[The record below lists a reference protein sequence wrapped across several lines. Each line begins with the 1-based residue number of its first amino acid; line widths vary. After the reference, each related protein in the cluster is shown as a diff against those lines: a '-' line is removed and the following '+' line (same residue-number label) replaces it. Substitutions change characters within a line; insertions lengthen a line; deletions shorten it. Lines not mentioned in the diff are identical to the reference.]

1 MSGFAQ
7 RQGSRSLVLLA
18 GIALAVSACGGGSA
32 TTGPSTSGGNGES
45 SAPSATSVSSAG
57 PTETTGPS
65 LSGAAGALAGLNSY
79 RFTMTLAGG
88 AVSDTLS
95 NLPGPGSGGNG
106 PFDLSGTF
114 ILTPAKAADVTVA
127 GALHIVSVGGSDYQ
141 DPGITGSFTKTDTTG
156 IIDSLSPAV
165 AFASLASF
173 SGGFD
178 AVGSETKNGV
188 DTVHFQAGSSAL
200 AELASVA
207 SVKDATW
214 TADIWVATDGGYPAS
229 VDIEAKASDNSIAYE
244 IRFDL
249 TNVNDPANSVTAP
262 TNVTGA

>member
-7 RQGSRSLVLLA
+7 RQGRRSLVLLA
-18 GIALAVSACGGGSA
+18 GIALAVSACGGSSA
-32 TTGPSTSGGNGES
+32 TPTPSATGESTS
-45 SAPSATSVSSAG
+45 PSATSVASAG
-57 PTETTGPS
+57 PTDTTGPS
-65 LSGAAGALAGLNSY
+65 LSGAAGALAGLSSY
-79 RFTMTLAGG
+79 KFTMTLAGG
-88 AVSDTLS
+88 AVNDTLS
-95 NLPGPGSGGNG
+95 NLPGPGNGGNG

-114 ILTPAKAADVTVA
+114 ILIPAKAADVTVA

-141 DPGITGSFTKTDTTG
+141 DPGITGAFTKTDTTG
-156 IIDSLSPAV
+156 IVDSLSPAA

-188 DTVHFQAGSSAL
+188 DAVHFQAGSSAL

-207 SVKDATW
+207 AVQNATW
-214 TADIWVATDGGYPAS
+214 TADIWVASDGGYPVS
-229 VDIEAKASDNSIAYE
+229 VAIEAKASDDSIAYE